1 MPTTKIGPKHQ
12 ITIPKK
18 LFDRLHLEVGD
29 LLDAA
34 MEKGNIVLVPKR
46 LVEKAPLPSLTTRE
60 QKLAISAK
68 RKIER
73 IRADLANAKGLS
85 HEEARVAAKVGLIDK
100 DQRWWWTEEWQKG
113 EREAEREIRTG
124 RTQVFETVEE
134 LIKDLRRP

>member
-1 MPTTKIGPKHQ
+1 
-12 ITIPKK
+12 
-18 LFDRLHLEVGD
+18 
-29 LLDAA
+29 